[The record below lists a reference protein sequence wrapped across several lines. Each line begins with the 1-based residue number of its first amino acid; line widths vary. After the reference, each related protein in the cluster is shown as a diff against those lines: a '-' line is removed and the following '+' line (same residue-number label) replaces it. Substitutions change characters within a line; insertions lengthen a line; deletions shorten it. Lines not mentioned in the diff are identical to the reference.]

1 MAGKHFEKLDD
12 EARALHDSWD
22 SIVRIVLLVAMLSVV
37 VWAGVTA
44 LRMSVHWALDHVV
57 ELGSERSWVGALVLL
72 GVLVAAGVIRGLLMR
87 RESWRDAAGDGMSLA
102 LENYHVTYDHA
113 GDDPQPRYA
122 RPAFALAGKKFVATL
137 LTVGS
142 GASGGIEAPVV
153 MMGES
158 LSAGFA
164 RVLAVRSEHELRTY
178 QLAGIAAAVSALL
191 GAPFTAAL
199 FATEIAYGDRIIYRK
214 LAYALWAG
222 VIAFWLNTWLRGS
235 YVPLFVGPAH
245 APEYSIREL
254 GGAAL
259 VAVMVSVPVAFGF
272 GKAMIYIEELIT
284 KRVRASWHAV
294 VSSLAVGLV
303 ALALLYGTG
312 LSPAHVL
319 GMGEH
324 TISELLD
331 GSTELTAWWML
342 LLVLLGKTIT
352 TGLTLAGG
360 GKRGAARSV
369 HVPRRRLRRAGRA
382 PREPDGLG
390 PARSR
395 ALRGGG
401 RRLLARGRG
410 RRPARRHRARL
421 RGLRQV
427 LRPARH
433 PRLRRDLPPH
443 AQVQDLPRAAQ
454 LADARRRRDGRRA
467 PTPRP
472 RRSPRAGRGAAARR
486 RRSVAPRER
495 AARHLPLALGSCP
508 GPAPPPAPVWR
519 SPTHA

>member
-44 LRMSVHWALDHVV
+44 LRMSVHYVLDHVI
-57 ELGSERSWVGALVLL
+57 ELGSERTWWGALVLL
-72 GVLVAAGVIRGLLMR
+72 GVLVAAGVVRGLLMR

-153 MMGES
+153 MIGES

-178 QLAGIAAAVSALL
+178 KLAGIAAAVSALL

-254 GGAAL
+254 GAAAL

-284 KRVRASWHAV
+284 KRVRAGWHAV

-360 GKRGAARSV
+360 GSAGLLVPSMYLGGVSGALVAHLVNLTGWAQLDPALFAVVGVGSSLVAVVGVPLAAIALVFEVFGKSFGPPAILACGVTYLLTLKFKIYRAQRSSPTPDADETGAAPDAEVAEER
-369 HVPRRRLRRAGRA
+369 P
-382 PREPDGLG
+382 EP
-390 PARSR
+390 
-395 ALRGGG
+395 
-401 RRLLARGRG
+401 
-410 RRPARRHRARL
+410 
-421 RGLRQV
+421 
-427 LRPARH
+427 
-433 PRLRRDLPPH
+433 
-443 AQVQDLPRAAQ
+443 AQELPRASG
-454 LADARRRRDGRRA
+454 D
-467 PTPRP
+467 
-472 RRSPRAGRGAAARR
+472 S
-486 RRSVAPRER
+486 
-495 AARHLPLALGSCP
+495 
-508 GPAPPPAPVWR
+508 
-519 SPTHA
+519 